1 MKVALDSNI
10 IIYAEGLADDP
21 RNSQA
26 QRIIAAI
33 LPSNLVVPLQ
43 AISET
48 LFWLIKRAKQPREVA
63 CHSVGYW
70 LKTYALQNVDAE
82 VLQGATE
89 LIADH
94 RLQVFD
100 AIILASAY
108 SSGASVLLS
117 EDMQHGFRW
126 RGVTVVNP
134 FLAEPHPLI
143 QSLIAS

>member
-48 LFWLIKRAKQPREVA
+48 LFWLIKRD
-63 CHSVGYW
+63 
-70 LKTYALQNVDAE
+70 T
-82 VLQGATE
+82 
-89 LIADH
+89 
-94 RLQVFD
+94 
-100 AIILASAY
+100 
-108 SSGASVLLS
+108 
-117 EDMQHGFRW
+117 
-126 RGVTVVNP
+126 
-134 FLAEPHPLI
+134 
-143 QSLIAS
+143 